1 MEERDETRKVDGLL
15 RELSVEKGEVEG
27 LGWGITQAWA
37 GAEGTAR
44 ESGGALLPGH
54 LFLRDK

>member
-27 LGWGITQAWA
+27 LGWNGRQKSHLERVFYERLVFVISS
-37 GAEGTAR
+37 EGN
-44 ESGGALLPGH
+44 GKP
-54 LFLRDK
+54 

>member
-15 RELSVEKGEVEG
+15 RELSVEKGRVEG

-37 GAEGTAR
+37 GAEGIVR